1 MNITF
6 LIGNGFDLGLGVRS
20 KFTDFFPKY
29 VKKSVNK
36 KEDIKNLSEQI
47 GANYDTWS
55 DFETQMGR
63 YTAEFNKDNKHLYPA
78 QFRDFETEFVS
89 YLKEEEEKLSFDESE
104 KIAQMMIGSLTNFY
118 SRSNI
123 RDGSYNTINKI
134 MVENSGY
141 GRIYNFITF
150 NYTYTLE
157 NCLKTIPDGIVK
169 SRKKNGSVITDK
181 VGKIVHVH
189 GTIDNAPIMGVNDTS
204 QIANKELAEDER
216 FIRYLV
222 KPTLNMLHRTNQDS
236 DASSLISSSDI
247 VCIYGMALGA
257 TDKRWWEKVL
267 GWLSSGSER
276 QLVIFDY
283 DPNFS
288 ESSQF
293 DWIDKEDS
301 ILDKLSQYVQGTQ
314 IDVEKLRPRIHI
326 AVHKNIFEMNLRK
339 ETTASKSTVEQGFVV
354 DNGLIR
360 SVPQSPLQVGG
371 K

>member
-20 KFTDFFPKY
+20 KFKDFFPKY
-29 VKKSVNK
+29 VKKSENK
-36 KEDIKNLSEQI
+36 KDDIKKLSEQI
-47 GANYDTWS
+47 GADYDTWS

-89 YLKEEEEKLSFDESE
+89 YLKEEEGKLSFDESE
-104 KIAQMMIGSLTNFY
+104 KIAQIMIGGLTNFY
-118 SRSNI
+118 SRSNL
-123 RDGSYNTINKI
+123 RDGSYNAINKI
-134 MVENSGY
+134 MSKY
-141 GRIYNFITF
+141 SSCDHIYNFITF
-150 NYTYTLE
+150 NYTFTLE

-169 SRKKNGSVITDK
+169 SRNKNGSVFTDRA
-181 VGKIVHVH
+181 GKTVHVH
-189 GTIDNAPIMGVNDTS
+189 GTTDSAPIMGVNDSS
-204 QIANKELAEDER
+204 QIANKELAKDER
-216 FIRYLV
+216 FIKYLV
-222 KPTLNMLHRTNQDS
+222 KPTLNALHRTNQDS

-247 VCIYGMALGA
+247 ICIYGMALGA

-267 GWLSSGSER
+267 SWLNSGSER

-301 ILDKLSQYVQGTQ
+301 ILDKLSQHVQGLQ
-314 IDVEKLRPRIHI
+314 IDVEKLRPKIHI

-339 ETTASKSTVEQGFVV
+339 ETAVSKNTMEQGFVA
-354 DNGLIR
+354 DNGRIR
-360 SVPQSPLQVGG
+360 SVPQSLVQVGG
-371 K
+371 N